1 MYKNYTKNMNM
12 KGVLNM
18 KGIKLGIV
26 ALAILAVTGIV
37 NAGGVGYIDYAKV
50 IDNYDYAKQVTKEV
64 DAKGLEMQQ
73 YLVDKE
79 KEYKML
85 DTPLKKQT
93 FEQKTAQEFK
103 AKEEAYM
110 NLKNKREQEVYNKI
124 REAAKAVMVEQ
135 KLDAIMD
142 QRGVFVGG
150 LDITDMVI
158 NKLKSAR

>member
-1 MYKNYTKNMNM
+1 MN
-12 KGVLNM
+12 KLKLGVL
-18 KGIKLGIV
+18 LLAFV
-26 ALAILAVTGIV
+26 AMTGSA
-37 NAGGVGYIDYAKV
+37 NAGGVGSIDYAKV
-50 IDNYDYAKQVTKEV
+50 IDNYEYAKKVTKEV

-79 KEYKML
+79 KEYKSL
-85 DTPLKKQT
+85 DTPLKRQS

-103 AKEEAYM
+103 AKEQAYIT
-110 NLKNKREQEVYNKI
+110 LKNKREQEVYTKI

-158 NKLKSAR
+158 NKLKGSK

>member
-1 MYKNYTKNMNM
+1 MKNF
-12 KGVLNM
+12 
-18 KGIKLGIV
+18 KLGLVLLAFV
-26 ALAILAVTGIV
+26 AMTGIA

-50 IDNYDYAKQVTKEV
+50 IDNYAYAKKATQEV

-79 KEYKML
+79 KEYKAL

-103 AKEEAYM
+103 AKEEAYVA
-110 NLKNKREQEVYNKI
+110 LKQKREQEVYTKI
-124 REAAKAVMVEQ
+124 KEAANAVMVEH

-150 LDITDMVI
+150 IDITDMVI
-158 NKLKSAR
+158 NKLKGTK

>member
-1 MYKNYTKNMNM
+1 M
-12 KGVLNM
+12 K
-18 KGIKLGIV
+18 KLK
-26 ALAILAVTGIV
+26 LAIIMLGLVAMTGV
-37 NAGGVGYIDYAKV
+37 ANAAGVGYIDYVKV
-50 IDNYDYAKQVTKEV
+50 LDNYEFAKKATKEV

-79 KEYKML
+79 KEYKNL

-103 AKEEAYM
+103 AKEAAYIA
-110 NLKNKREQEVYNKI
+110 LKNKREQEVYTKI
-124 REAAKAVMVEQ
+124 RDAAKAIMVEQ
-135 KLDAIMD
+135 KLDAVMD

-158 NKLKSAR
+158 NKLKGAK

>member
-1 MYKNYTKNMNM
+1 MKNF
-12 KGVLNM
+12 
-18 KGIKLGIV
+18 KLGLVLLAFV
-26 ALAILAVTGIV
+26 AMTGIS
-37 NAGGVGYIDYAKV
+37 NAGGVGYIDYVKV
-50 IDNYDYAKQVTKEV
+50 IDNFDYAKRVTKEV

-79 KEYKML
+79 KEYKSL

-103 AKEEAYM
+103 AKEQAYVA
-110 NLKNKREQEVYNKI
+110 LKTKREQEVYNKI

-158 NKLKSAR
+158 NKLKVSK

>member
-1 MYKNYTKNMNM
+1 M
-12 KGVLNM
+12 KKM
-18 KGIKLGIV
+18 KLGLLL
-26 ALAILAVTGIV
+26 LAFIAVTGV
-37 NAGGVGYIDYAKV
+37 ANAAGVGYIDYLKV
-50 IDNYDYAKQVTKEV
+50 IDNYEFAKRATKEV

-79 KEYKML
+79 KEYKAL
-85 DTPLKKQT
+85 DTPLKRQT

-103 AKEEAYM
+103 AKEQAYVA
-110 NLKNKREQEVYNKI
+110 LKQKREQEVYTKI
-124 REAAKAVMVEQ
+124 KEAAKAVMVEQ

-158 NKLKSAR
+158 NKLKGAR

>member
-1 MYKNYTKNMNM
+1 M
-12 KGVLNM
+12 KC
-18 KGIKLGIV
+18 IKSGIV
-26 ALAILAVTGIV
+26 AFAIFAFAGVV

-79 KEYKML
+79 KEYKSL

-93 FEQKTAQEFK
+93 FEERVSQEFK
-103 AKEEAYM
+103 AKESSYIALRE
-110 NLKNKREQEVYNKI
+110 KREKEVYDKI
-124 REAAKAVMVEQ
+124 QHAAKAVMVEQ

-142 QRGVFVGG
+142 ARGIFVGG
-150 LDITDMVI
+150 VDITPSVI
-158 NKLKSAR
+158 QKLKVTK

>member
-1 MYKNYTKNMNM
+1 M
-12 KGVLNM
+12 KRF
-18 KGIKLGIV
+18 KLGLVLLAMFAITGV
-26 ALAILAVTGIV
+26 A
-37 NAGGVGYIDYAKV
+37 NAAGVGYIDYVKV
-50 IDNYDYAKQVTKEV
+50 IDNYDYAKKVTKEV

-79 KEYKML
+79 KEYKSL
-85 DTPLKKQT
+85 DTPLKKQS
-93 FEQKTAQEFK
+93 FEQRTAQEFK
-103 AKEEAYM
+103 AKEQAYIA
-110 NLKNKREQEVYNKI
+110 LKTKREQEVYNKI

-158 NKLKSAR
+158 NKLKGAR

>member
-1 MYKNYTKNMNM
+1 MKNF
-12 KGVLNM
+12 
-18 KGIKLGIV
+18 KLGLVLLAFV
-26 ALAILAVTGIV
+26 AMTGIA
-37 NAGGVGYIDYAKV
+37 NAGGVGYIDYVKV
-50 IDNYDYAKQVTKEV
+50 IDNFDYAKRVTKEV

-79 KEYKML
+79 KEYKSL

-103 AKEEAYM
+103 AKEQAYVA
-110 NLKNKREQEVYNKI
+110 LKTKREQEVYNKI

-150 LDITDMVI
+150 LDISDMVI
-158 NKLKSAR
+158 NKLKGIK

>member
-1 MYKNYTKNMNM
+1 M
-12 KGVLNM
+12 K
-18 KGIKLGIV
+18 KFKLGFLLLAFV
-26 ALAILAVTGIV
+26 AMTGMA

-50 IDNYDYAKQVTKEV
+50 IDNYEYAKKATKEV

-79 KEYKML
+79 KEYKAL

-103 AKEEAYM
+103 AKEQAYIA
-110 NLKNKREQEVYNKI
+110 LKTKREQEVYTKI
-124 REAAKAVMVEQ
+124 REAAKTVMVEH

-158 NKLKSAR
+158 NKLKGAK

>member
-1 MYKNYTKNMNM
+1 M
-12 KGVLNM
+12 K
-18 KGIKLGIV
+18 KLK
-26 ALAILAVTGIV
+26 LAILLLSFIAVTGIA
-37 NAGGVGYIDYAKV
+37 NAGGVGYIDYVKV
-50 IDNYDYAKQVTKEV
+50 IDNYEFAKKATKEV

-79 KEYKML
+79 KEYKAL

-103 AKEEAYM
+103 AKEQAYIA
-110 NLKNKREQEVYNKI
+110 LKNKREQEVYTKI
-124 REAAKAVMVEQ
+124 REAAKAVMVEH

-150 LDITDMVI
+150 TDITDMVI
-158 NKLKSAR
+158 NKLKGSK